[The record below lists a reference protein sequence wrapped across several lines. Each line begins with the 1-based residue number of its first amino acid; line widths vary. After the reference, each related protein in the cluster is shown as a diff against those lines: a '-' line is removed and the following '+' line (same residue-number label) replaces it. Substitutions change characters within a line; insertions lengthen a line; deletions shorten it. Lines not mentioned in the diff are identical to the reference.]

1 MMTSSLFYLH
11 GFASSPDTTKGRFF
25 ADRLA
30 RLGLSL
36 HAPDL
41 NAGDFTRLTLTRMIE
56 ALRRAVDAGPAG
68 PVFLIGS
75 SMGARVALHFLDHY
89 GAIEAARVAKMLFLA
104 PAFEFSFPQA
114 ELDRW
119 REQGQIT
126 LYHYGYQK
134 EMPIRY
140 DLVQDLAGYNAY
152 AVQTYGVP
160 ILITHG
166 RRDDVIDYRQSLRF
180 ARGRENVQVKLVDS
194 DHLLHDQL
202 DTIWADCVSFFE
214 LE

>member
-1 MMTSSLFYLH
+1 MTNLFYLH

-36 HAPDL
+36 QVPDL
-41 NAGDFTRLTLTRMIE
+41 NAGDFSRLTLTRMIE
-56 ALRRAVDAGPAG
+56 ALGRAVDAAPAG

-75 SMGARVALHFLDHY
+75 SMGARVGLHFLDRY
-89 GAIEAARVAKMLFLA
+89 RAAEAARVEKMLFLA
-104 PAFEFSFPQA
+104 PAFEFSFPRA

-134 EMPIRY
+134 ELPIRY

-152 AVQTYGVP
+152 TVQTYSVP

-166 RRDDVIDYRQSLRF
+166 RRDDVIDFRQSLRF
-180 ARGRENVQVKLVDS
+180 AGGRDNVQVKLVDS

-202 DTIWADCVSFFE
+202 DAIWADGVNFFG